1 MPNASSS
8 VMQRFKVC
16 QVCGS
21 VNGSVNVVQRS
32 YGVDLCNA
40 CKQLYR
46 RYRQNEQLIVPIVCK
61 QNKKVP
67 LKKCRECRYMKCLFA
82 IPDERNRFLT
92 DQFAFLLK
100 ELEAKNG
107 MRSHLF
113 LNKAPEGGIIA
124 ENVISRKNV
133 KFCSKIMEERTA
145 HDWANHQMLTT
156 MEYMKT
162 FPLVHQLSEEDAITF
177 IRKKYFDCG
186 IFFMAMYS
194 FINGNDIMLFP
205 GGKDVFPEESVE
217 VQKNNPA
224 LFNKIRSRLISSFI
238 ELKITE
244 HELLILSVL
253 ICSDPYGKTADGKEI
268 SLDGRAHVES
278 YRELHRQALYAS
290 CMLSHQKKEGRK
302 RYLQLL
308 GIINIVTYT
317 MGDLAK
323 TFTLFDMEKVRMEK
337 LIKDFF

>member
-1 MPNASSS
+1 RNAT
-8 VMQRFKVC
+8 VAKVC

-21 VNGSVNVVQRS
+21 VNGTVNVVQRS
-32 YGVDLCNA
+32 YGVSEPLSLS
-40 CKQLYR
+40 K
-46 RYRQNEQLIVPIVCK
+46 PTK
-61 QNKKVP
+61 FHFQNKKVP

-92 DQFAFLLK
+92 DQFTFLLK

-113 LNKAPEGGIIA
+113 LNKASAGGIIA
-124 ENVISRKNV
+124 
-133 KFCSKIMEERTA
+133 MEERTA

-337 LIKDFF
+337 LVKDFF